1 MFFLLKKNFLFC
13 IGVQL
18 INNVIVSGEQQG
30 DSAKHVLVSILPQTP
45 SHPGCHITLS
55 RVPSAMRQ
63 VFAGYAFI
71 ACVLWS
77 GIPSGQLRYHLELS
91 FPPSR
96 LGWVFS
102 ALLLQNLPC
111 CHLTICA
118 ALLGH
123 ITCYEHITVYFSI
136 LPRMDMWVV
145 SSLGLFEVKLLRAF
159 SSLSLGEHKH
169 LLFLSRNWGMGLLC
183 GRGCVC
189 LELGDI
195 ARQFSKLAI

>member
-1 MFFLLKKNFLFC
+1 MDNRIGQYIFSLLSLS
-13 IGVQL
+13 L
-18 INNVIVSGEQQG
+18 ICGRSTHIV
-30 DSAKHVLVSILPQTP
+30 
-45 SHPGCHITLS
+45 
-55 RVPSAMRQ
+55 
-63 VFAGYAFI
+63 
-71 ACVLWS
+71 
-77 GIPSGQLRYHLELS
+77 
-91 FPPSR
+91 
-96 LGWVFS
+96 
-102 ALLLQNLPC
+102 
-111 CHLTICA
+111 CA

-189 LELGDI
+189 LELGDT